1 MFIVGITGGIGSGKT
16 TVSALLAE
24 AGLSVISADRIS
36 HSVTGAGGSAISELE
51 AVLGS
56 DYIDD
61 TGALKRKLTAELV
74 FADKQA
80 LNELNRIVHR
90 HVLDQISAELDLLSE
105 KKVQAAVLDVPIPVR
120 QGFLDR
126 CDVVYTVWADDDIRL
141 LRLSQRGLSVS
152 EARQRIAVQMT
163 REEYRALSTGELVNN
178 GTAEELRLQVEK
190 MMERELKPRGIRYRS
205 LLSSKIEKSSN

>member
-1 MFIVGITGGIGSGKT
+1 MFVIGITGGIGSGKT

-24 AGLSVISADRIS
+24 AGLEVISADRIS
-36 HSVTGAGGSAISELE
+36 HSVTSAGGSAISELE
-51 AVLGS
+51 AVFGS
-56 DYIDD
+56 NYIDE
-61 TGALKRKLTAELV
+61 TGALNRKLTAELV
-74 FADKQA
+74 FTDKQA

-90 HVLDQISAELDLLSE
+90 HVLEQISAELDLLTE

-126 CDVVYTVWADDDIRL
+126 CDVIYTVWADDDIRL
-141 LRLSQRGLSVS
+141 LRLSKRGLSGT

-178 GTAEELRLQVEK
+178 GTVKELRLQVEE
-190 MMERELKPRGIRYRS
+190 MMERELKPRGIRYIS
-205 LLSSKIEKSSN
+205 LLSSKIE